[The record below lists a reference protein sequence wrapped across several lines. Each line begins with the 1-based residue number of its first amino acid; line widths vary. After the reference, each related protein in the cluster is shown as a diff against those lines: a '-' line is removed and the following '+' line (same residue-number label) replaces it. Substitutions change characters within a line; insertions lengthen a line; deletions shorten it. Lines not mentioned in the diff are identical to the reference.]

1 MMRYIGDTSNLKR
14 IMNLL
19 RDPSKAIQFEAFH
32 VFKVFVMNPEKN
44 AAIVDLL
51 TKNKEKLTDY
61 LTDFHK
67 DRSLSLSHFLCFA
80 FYLLSLL
87 LYLYSL
93 FAFYSV

>member
-1 MMRYIGDTSNLKR
+1 MMRYIGDTNNLKR

-44 AAIVDLL
+44 AAIIDLL

-67 DRSLSLSHFLCFA
+67 DRSLSLSH
-80 FYLLSLL
+80 SLR
-87 LYLYSL
+87 
-93 FAFYSV
+93 F